1 MLLKEKRDRTIKR
14 ITVPGG
20 NKQRDSI
27 SKEDASSP
35 TATTELV
42 LLTCIVDSEE
52 HINVAVVDI
61 LNAFVQTHVQHKKDM
76 SIINIIGVL
85 VHILLVIAPD
95 IYDPYVT
102 TDFKGVKQLV
112 LQFQDFI

>member
-1 MLLKEKRDRTIKR
+1 MVETPNTFI
-14 ITVPGG
+14 
-20 NKQRDSI
+20 
-27 SKEDASSP
+27 
-35 TATTELV
+35 
-42 LLTCIVDSEE
+42 
-52 HINVAVVDI
+52 
-61 LNAFVQTHVQHKKDM
+61 QTRVQHKKDM